1 MKSTLQQAL
10 DEITV
15 QEIKDMRGD
24 ELQRLV
30 ESLYCYFTI
39 AEDLNNERKTKIK
52 DESPF

>member
-1 MKSTLQQAL
+1 MKSKLQKAL

-15 QEIKDMRGD
+15 QEIKDMGGD

-30 ESLYCYFTI
+30 ESLYCYFVI
-39 AEDLNNERKTKIK
+39 AEDLNKERKARVK